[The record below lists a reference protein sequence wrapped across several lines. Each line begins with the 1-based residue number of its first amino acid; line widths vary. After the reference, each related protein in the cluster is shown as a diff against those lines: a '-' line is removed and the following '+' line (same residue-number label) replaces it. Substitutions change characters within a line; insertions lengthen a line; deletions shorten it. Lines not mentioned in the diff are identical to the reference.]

1 MSRKRKFNE
10 LLVVATTA
18 LAVSAAVL
26 DRGSPVPKNTSAY
39 LRELLE
45 TDNVARFHEIARMD
59 KQTFLKLLNLLIIE
73 GNLRDSRKVSAEEK
87 LMIFI
92 QALKGL
98 KFTTITDRYQH
109 SGSTITNIIEQVANC
124 LILLKD
130 KFLIQPTANQPD
142 SVRIANDPKFFP
154 FFSSN

>member
-73 GNLRDSRKVSAEEK
+73 GNLRDSRKV
-87 LMIFI
+87 L
-92 QALKGL
+92 
-98 KFTTITDRYQH
+98 
-109 SGSTITNIIEQVANC
+109 
-124 LILLKD
+124 
-130 KFLIQPTANQPD
+130 
-142 SVRIANDPKFFP
+142 
-154 FFSSN
+154 